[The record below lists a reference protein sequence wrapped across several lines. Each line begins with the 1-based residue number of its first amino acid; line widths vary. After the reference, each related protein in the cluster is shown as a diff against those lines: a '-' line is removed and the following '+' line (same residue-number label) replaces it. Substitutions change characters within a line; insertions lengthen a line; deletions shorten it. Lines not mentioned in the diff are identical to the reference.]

1 MRILS
6 IDIGYGHVKVVYK
19 ETKIKQIKFATAISY
34 CSHNTYGITDEDSC
48 YEFDNQKFLVGE
60 DALMNPIDIR
70 DPELLMKYAPLLVAH
85 AIKLTGIKDFDIITT
100 GISILNYKYKKVL
113 EENLKTFVVNNER
126 FKFKK
131 VIVNFQAQGV
141 VYAENLQDQN
151 VLVIDGGFLTL
162 DAIPFNKGKIVP
174 QGAYATRL
182 GVSKIVEN
190 VQNEVIA
197 ITDVDWSLNEI
208 NDAIKAGYIKANGNT
223 IDLKSIKQ
231 KAIAEYAEQFKAT
244 IKGKMKDYLA
254 RVDVVVVA
262 GGLAH
267 LLKDADNMPKNIIY
281 ANSPEYS
288 NVLGYYKIAGGE

>member
-6 IDIGYGHVKVVYK
+6 VDVGYGHVKVVYK
-19 ETKIKQIKFATAISY
+19 ETKIKRIKFSTAISY
-34 CSHNTYGITDEDSC
+34 CGHNTYGIGNEDNC
-48 YEFDNQKFLVGE
+48 YEFDGQKYFVGE
-60 DALMNPIDIR
+60 DAVMNPIDIR

-85 AIKLTGIKDFDIITT
+85 AIKLTGIKDFDVITT
-100 GISILNYKYKKVL
+100 GISILNYKYKKTL
-113 EENLKTFVVNNER
+113 EENLRAFVVNNER

-141 VYAENLQDQN
+141 VYAENLQNQN

-190 VQNEVIA
+190 VQNEVIST
-197 ITDVDWSLNEI
+197 TDIDWSLNEI
-208 NDAIKAGYIKANGNT
+208 NDAIKDGYIKASGKT

-231 KAIAEYAEQFKAT
+231 KAIAEYAEQFKAA

-254 RVDVVVVA
+254 RVDVVVIA
-262 GGLAH
+262 GGLAY
-267 LLKDADNMPKNIIY
+267 LLKNANNMPKNIIY
-281 ANSPEYS
+281 ADTPEYA